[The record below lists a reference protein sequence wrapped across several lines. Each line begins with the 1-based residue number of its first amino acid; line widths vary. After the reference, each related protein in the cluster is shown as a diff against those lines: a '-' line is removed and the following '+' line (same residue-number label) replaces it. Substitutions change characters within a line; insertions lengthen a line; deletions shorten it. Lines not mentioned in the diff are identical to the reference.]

1 MAAQRSL
8 AGHSVQ
14 SANRSTTSAKQ
25 ALPGRRGRFFLIF
38 DHRLTRMYGTAEEA
52 SLCDS
57 VSILRLGTCH
67 SYLVSAYYRCKTCF
81 LCKKVY
87 HLDCIG
93 TLTDDDF
100 QYIVSSNVNWKC
112 SECDTKK
119 AVRDDNTPV
128 TPVSEKAVF
137 FQTQKHSDSD
147 VGSDSSNISKT
158 GIRRKIVCKKCAKGF
173 SHNSCRPVCSECGEN
188 YHFKCTSIS
197 KQDYEKN
204 QPWLC
209 PVCAGESGLNLSVAT
224 QEAAADKI
232 KSTDILDLMNEMRD
246 FRREMKEI
254 NIDFK
259 NNMEKYSEWII
270 DNGNKIEEVGKQ
282 VRGIKED
289 ISHLYQENI
298 NLRKTVQELTNKTN
312 FLEQAS
318 KENVIEINGIP
329 SKDKEDLL
337 DLISRVAAAIGFEFQ
352 VNMIDNCYRYRT
364 VVRADGRPGGIVVRF
379 IRKLDL
385 EQFIQK
391 RKDKRNLNTRDI
403 GFMEGQSNPIYVN
416 NSLTQAN
423 RKLLN
428 TAREV
433 KREKQYTYL

>member
-1 MAAQRSL
+1 MVYTCTRLLPNREAVLNGTTNSYTTMGPVGMVCRRPKCPGALERFGGIPSPGIPIPYIDEPSL
-8 AGHSVQ
+8 YMWSNSSSGYL
-14 SANRSTTSAKQ
+14 T
-25 ALPGRRGRFFLIF
+25 LI
-38 DHRLTRMYGTAEEA
+38 
-52 SLCDS
+52 
-57 VSILRLGTCH
+57 VSIASDFPG
-67 SYLVSAYYRCKTCF
+67 
-81 LCKKVY
+81 
-87 HLDCIG
+87 IG
-93 TLTDDDF
+93 MSV
-100 QYIVSSNVNWKC
+100 VSSKLFPPKTGRGEDF
-112 SECDTKK
+112 S

-128 TPVSEKAVF
+128 TPVREKAAF
-137 FQTQKHSDSD
+137 LKL
-147 VGSDSSNISKT
+147 
-158 GIRRKIVCKKCAKGF
+158 
-173 SHNSCRPVCSECGEN
+173 
-188 YHFKCTSIS
+188 
-197 KQDYEKN
+197 KN
-204 QPWLC
+204 
-209 PVCAGESGLNLSVAT
+209 T
-224 QEAAADKI
+224 EAAADKI

-318 KENVIEINGIP
+318 KEN
-329 SKDKEDLL
+329 DKEDLL

-364 VVRADGRPGGIVVRF
+364 AAGADGRPGGIVVRF
-379 IRKLDL
+379 VRKLDL
-385 EQFIQK
+385 EHFIQK
-391 RKDKRNLNTRDI
+391 RKDKRNLYTRDI

-428 TAREV
+428 KAREV

>member
-1 MAAQRSL
+1 MQHQRSL
-8 AGHSVQ
+8 SPGTCYGVILGSC
-14 SANRSTTSAKQ
+14 NRSK
-25 ALPGRRGRFFLIF
+25 LPCFFL
-38 DHRLTRMYGTAEEA
+38 
-52 SLCDS
+52 
-57 VSILRLGTCH
+57 
-67 SYLVSAYYRCKTCF
+67 KCF

-128 TPVSEKAVF
+128 TPVSEKAAF
-137 FQTQKHSDSD
+137 FKLKNTVTQIPVIFQKL
-147 VGSDSSNISKT
+147 GSEEGS
-158 GIRRKIVCKKCAKGF
+158 
-173 SHNSCRPVCSECGEN
+173 PVYSECGEN

-204 QPWLC
+204 KPWLC
-209 PVCAGESGLNLSVAT
+209 LVCTGESKLSLSVAT

-282 VRGIKED
+282 VRGIKEG

-298 NLRKTVQELTNKTN
+298 ILKKTVQELTNKTN

-364 VVRADGRPGGIVVRF
+364 AAGADGRPGGIVVRF
-379 IRKLDL
+379 VRKLDL

-403 GFMEGQSNPIYVN
+403 GSWRDNEQEATQHSARGQAGETVHV
-416 NSLTQAN
+416 SLGQKWKDLHAQESW
-423 RKLLN
+423 RSLCGD
-428 TAREV
+428 
-433 KREKQYTYL
+433 